1 MISCVRLEEFTF
13 ALRDELDSLDV
24 VVQKEEAW
32 AIISQFVRNLMS
44 HFETDRYENSSV
56 EVYRNQLEE
65 VQKKKTVFMVWL
77 QKLNQKLELEKKM
90 KNGFVRR

>member
-1 MISCVRLEEFTF
+1 MEEFTF
-13 ALRDELDSLDV
+13 ALRDELDSLDE

-32 AIISQFVRNLMS
+32 SIISQYVRNLMS
-44 HFETDRYENSSV
+44 HFETDQYENSQV
-56 EVYRNQLEE
+56 ELYRNLLEE